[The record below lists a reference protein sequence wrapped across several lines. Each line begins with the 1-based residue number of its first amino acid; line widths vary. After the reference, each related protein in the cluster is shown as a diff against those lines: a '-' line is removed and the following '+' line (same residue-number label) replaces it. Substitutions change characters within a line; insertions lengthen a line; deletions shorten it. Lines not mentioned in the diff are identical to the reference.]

1 MNYFEFND
9 TIYGIDM
16 EKFMDFVSNNKDK
29 ERDTNT
35 TITQIFS
42 DTGDAEQE
50 NIMSRDISNNNFRV
64 VSKEISETRANNNA
78 VFNNVRYD
86 FIRILLNCIINPYY
100 NPDGSM
106 IIVNSENEM
115 FLGQK
120 IAFNTLLSNGII
132 YEIK

>member
-1 MNYFEFND
+1 MDYFEFND
-9 TIYGIDM
+9 TIYAIDM
-16 EKFMDFVSNNKDK
+16 EKFIHFVSTCSDK
-29 ERDTNT
+29 EKDTNT

-42 DTGDAEQE
+42 DTSNSDEDD
-50 NIMSRDISNNNFRV
+50 IITKDISNNNFRV

-86 FIRILLNCIINPYY
+86 FIRILLNTIINPYY

-106 IIVNSENEM
+106 IIANNENEM

-120 IAFNTLLSNGII
+120 IAFNTLLHNGII
-132 YEIK
+132 FEIK